1 MGLLRRPLHWRLRR
15 HFFRL
20 PLELWISMARQW
32 LVVRRSLLTG
42 VALSRTLRET
52 R

>member
-1 MGLLRRPLHWRLRR
+1 MLRKPLHWRLRR
-15 HFFRL
+15 HCFAW
-20 PLELWISMARQW
+20 PLELWISMAQRW

-42 VALSRTLRET
+42 IPLSRSLQGT